1 MKICPQ
7 CKQVIKTNRT
17 NQQNSYYWVCM
28 TTLGN
33 ELGNTP
39 EEQSEI
45 IKLHFKW
52 YKTLKDKD
60 GNEVISL
67 ESSAD
72 WDKELFSMR
81 TETIIQFAAELGIYL
96 MTPQEFFN
104 QTKNSY
110 AG

>member
-33 ELGNTP
+33 ELGYTP
-39 EEQSEI
+39 EEMSDV

-52 YKTLKDKD
+52 YKTIKDKD
-60 GNEVISL
+60 GNEVVSL
-67 ESSAD
+67 ESSTE
-72 WDKELFSMR
+72 WSKEVFAMR
-81 TETIIQFAAELGIYL
+81 TETIIQFGAENGIYIS
-96 MTPQEFFN
+96 TPEEYFN
-104 QTKNSY
+104 GGKL